1 MDNLSKEQ
9 LLLLQDHLSY
19 SVYEEFMGMFP
30 KYEVLPNDSES
41 FCEKIVSMMKE
52 HDYWGEITGWGENR
66 KYIRIS
72 EHNHVIE
79 NAFELFK
86 GKPSEKFIEW
96 MDKFKQVDYLN
107 ILIEYDMLSV
117 ED

>member
-9 LLLLQDHLSY
+9 LLLLQDNLSY

-66 KYIRIS
+66 KYIRIDNNKDRIIKQLS
-72 EHNHVIE
+72 
-79 NAFELFK
+79 FYMGL
-86 GKPSEKFIEW
+86 PSEKFVYW
-96 MDKFKQVDYLN
+96 MDKTTTDDKFLEEN
-107 ILIEYDMLSV
+107 MLAV

>member
-19 SVYEEFMGMFP
+19 SVYEQFMSMFP
-30 KYEVLPNDSES
+30 KYEVLPMDSES

-52 HDYWGEITGWGENR
+52 HDYWGEIAGWGENNR
-66 KYIRIS
+66 KYIRI
-72 EHNHVIE
+72 HNNKDRIIKQ
-79 NAFELFK
+79 FSYYMGL
-86 GKPSEKFIEW
+86 PSEKFVYW
-96 MDKFKQVDYLN
+96 MDKTTQSWDDQFSEEN
-107 ILIEYDMLSV
+107 MLAV